1 MPRLYIIAGPNGAGK
16 STASKKILPYLKCDE
31 FVNADVIASGLS
43 AFNSEAA
50 AFSSGRIMLERIKH
64 LAENKIDFAFETT
77 LAAKSFLPFVLH
89 CKKNGYKIILIYFF
103 LRNVETAIRRVNNR
117 VSLGGHSIPHAT
129 IRRRFPR
136 SLNNLVNLYLP
147 SADEW
152 IIFDNTFEE
161 LKPIADTGTI
171 LNQKLWTRI
180 LKYKS

>member
-50 AFSSGRIMLERIKH
+50 AFSSGRIMLERIKY

-89 CKKNGYKIILIYFF
+89 CRENGYKIILIYFF
-103 LRNVETAIRRVNNR
+103 LRNIKTALERVDNR
-117 VSLGGHSIPHAT
+117 VTLGGHSIPHET
-129 IRRRFPR
+129 IKRRFSR
-136 SLNNLVNLYLP
+136 SLHNLMNLYLP
-147 SADEW
+147 VADEW
-152 IIFDNTFEE
+152 IIFDNTFENP
-161 LKPIADTGTI
+161 KSIAENEEIFDK
-171 LNQKLWTRI
+171 NLWARI

>member
-50 AFSSGRIMLERIKH
+50 AFSSGRIMLERIKY

-89 CKKNGYKIILIYFF
+89 CKANGYKIILIYFY
-103 LRNVETAIRRVNNR
+103 LRNVATAIKRVNNR
-117 VSLGGHSIPHAT
+117 VELGGHGIPKAT
-129 IRRRFPR
+129 IRRRYPR
-136 SLNNLVNLYLP
+136 SLSNLVNLYLP

-152 IIFDNTFEE
+152 SIFDNTFEDTK
-161 LKPIADTGTI
+161 LIAGNKEIYDKKI
-171 LNQKLWTRI
+171 WSKI